1 MAPVIYLLAPM
12 GRSVPSRSLARA
24 RDGRCCIAL
33 NTFLN
38 RIPQLKEQQD
48 PKIEEALNRDRS
60 DHSSPVTI
68 PDLSPA
74 PAAPMAEAR
83 SSVPPGPRAA
93 EPVPGTI
100 LGGQY
105 RLEERIGAGGMGIVF
120 RATDLNAERFQTL
133 STKVAIKVLRPE
145 LRDREAELYKEVSLT
160 KGLQQEN
167 IVFVDRYVLDESGG
181 SGGFMVMEFL
191 SGEPLDQFVSRS
203 WSEGVPFDVAFPY
216 IKGMGDA
223 LSYAH
228 QHNVIHSDFKPSNV
242 FAVIATAKVI
252 DFGIARAAR
261 AGGKA
266 AAPGERPIGL
276 TPEFASCEMLA
287 GAPLERRD
295 DVFCFALVVYFLLS
309 GAHPFGGRR
318 ATEARD
324 AKLSVP
330 PIRALTR
337 RQHAALAKALRFE
350 RQRRTPSVAEVVEEL
365 RAGAPRPGRVGFWA
379 GLAAALIAIGAA
391 GYLYYQRHFALQ
403 DSDSQFLADQCAA
416 VAQSTGPGIDPDT
429 VATLLR
435 LGNAD
440 LRDGT
445 NPFDP
450 GLLSEG
456 VSSALDAFKQ
466 VAAAG
471 PNDCRTGAQGVLR
484 VVKAYK
490 TEARRLYEAGNYDKA
505 AEMTGIALRIWPDST
520 DMKNLR
526 QAIKMHATPD
536 SDQ

>member
-1 MAPVIYLLAPM
+1 
-12 GRSVPSRSLARA
+12 
-24 RDGRCCIAL
+24 
-33 NTFLN
+33 
-38 RIPQLKEQQD
+38 LKEQQD
-48 PKIEEALNRDRS
+48 PKEEAAVNRGPS
-60 DHSSPVTI
+60 ATA
-68 PDLSPA
+68 SPA
-74 PAAPMAEAR
+74 TILEPSADDPGSSAPATKGPGTAPSQPR
-83 SSVPPGPRAA
+83 SGA

-105 RLEERIGAGGMGIVF
+105 RLEERIGSGGMGIVF
-120 RATDLNAERFQTL
+120 RATDLNAERFL
-133 STKVAIKVLRPE
+133 PMSAKVAIKVLRPE

-167 IVFVDRYVLDESGG
+167 IVFVDRYVRDEAGG

-203 WSEGVPFDVAFPY
+203 WSNGVPFELALPY
-216 IKGMGDA
+216 IQGMGAA
-223 LSYAH
+223 LTYAH

-242 FAVIATAKVI
+242 FAIIATAKVI

-266 AAPGERPIGL
+266 AAAGERPLGL

-287 GAPLERRD
+287 AEPLDRRD

-309 GAHPFGGRR
+309 GEHPFGGRP
-318 ATEARD
+318 ATQARD
-324 AKLSVP
+324 QKLSVA
-330 PIRALTR
+330 PIPALTP

-350 RQRRTPSVAEVVEEL
+350 RQRRTASVAEVVDEL
-365 RAGAPRPGRVGFWA
+365 RAGAPRPGRMGLWV
-379 GLAAALIAIGAA
+379 GLAAAMVAVGVAS
-391 GYLYYQRHFALQ
+391 YLYYQGHFALQ
-403 DSDSQFLADQCAA
+403 DSDSQFLVDQCAA
-416 VAQSTGPGIDPDT
+416 VAQSTDPAMDAET
-429 VATLLR
+429 IATLLQ

-440 LRDGT
+440 LHKGT
-445 NPFDP
+445 NPLDP

-456 VSSALDAFKQ
+456 VSSAFGAFQQ

-471 PNDCRTGAQGVLR
+471 PTYCQAGAQGMLK

-490 TEARRLYEAGNYDKA
+490 TEARRLYLAGDYDKA
-505 AEMTGIALRIWPDST
+505 ADMTGIALRIWPDST

-526 QAIKMHATPD
+526 KTIRMNSAPAA
-536 SDQ
+536 DQ